1 LASINGGRGLLWR
14 HPEAWR
20 LKMAAQ
26 ASSGRATPVYLTY
39 NTLRSVN
46 SPEDTQAGRRRYCGV
61 ASADSFFA
69 LNTDENVRAYLGRDE
84 SNNKRKSTKVN
95 MAIRETL
102 AENRECFPLLNS
114 GIVIVAH
121 DVKVD
126 DNSKPPKVAL
136 YSPSIINGAQ
146 TQGVLKDFFRERP
159 DDTEYPSVNFELIV
173 TDDEELIGD
182 ISIARNYQNEVTDLS
197 IFGRLGRFDELQ
209 KAMKKLDSTITL
221 RTSETDFGEEFLDTE
236 KLIQVLTA
244 IAPTNIPLPSAEKR
258 KIKTPETIYRV
269 YAYRHRSR
277 CLTDF
282 AAVMDEPKQWPEAHR
297 FFLDVAV
304 DAWNLYRRFKGEQAF
319 SRLQCVKGT
328 ELNGKKRVNP
338 DGVPDGIVFP
348 MLSALSRFMHE
359 HKGRWRL
366 AIPQNFPWQTFFQ
379 ATILQETGS
388 AKNNPQSMGKN
399 ADCYIA
405 LHGSIDMYFAMAA
418 ASSPS

>member
-1 LASINGGRGLLWR
+1 
-14 HPEAWR
+14 
-20 LKMAAQ
+20 MAAQ
-26 ASSGRATPVYLTY
+26 ASSGRSAPVYLTY
-39 NTLRSVN
+39 NSLRSVN
-46 SPEDTQAGRRRYCGV
+46 SPEDTLAGRKRYCGV
-61 ASADSFFA
+61 ASANSFFG
-69 LNTDENVRAYLGRDE
+69 LDTDENVRAYLGRDE
-84 SNNKRKSTKVN
+84 SGSKRKSTKVN

-102 AENRECFPLLNS
+102 AEHREYFTLLNS
-114 GIVIVAH
+114 GLVIVAH
-121 DVKVD
+121 DAKVD
-126 DNSKPPKVAL
+126 DNSKPPRVAL

-146 TQGVLKDFFRERP
+146 TQGVLKDFFAERP
-159 DDTEYPSVNFELIV
+159 DDTDFPSVNFELIV

-197 IFGRLGRFDELQ
+197 IFGRLGRFSELQ
-209 KAMKKLDSTITL
+209 TAMKKLDPTITL
-221 RTSETDFGEEFLDTE
+221 RTSETDFGEQFLDTE

-244 IAPTNIPLPSAEKR
+244 IAPTEIPLPSAEKR
-258 KIKTPETIYRV
+258 KTKTPETIYRV

-282 AAVMDEPKQWPEAHR
+282 AAVMDEPEKWPVAHR
-297 FFLDVAV
+297 FFLDIAV

-319 SRLQCVKGT
+319 SRLQCVKGIDV
-328 ELNGKKRVNP
+328 NGKKRVTS

-348 MLSALSRFMHE
+348 MLSALSRFMKE

-366 AIPQNFPWQTFFQ
+366 AVPHNFPWQTFFQ

-418 ASSPS
+418 ASKI